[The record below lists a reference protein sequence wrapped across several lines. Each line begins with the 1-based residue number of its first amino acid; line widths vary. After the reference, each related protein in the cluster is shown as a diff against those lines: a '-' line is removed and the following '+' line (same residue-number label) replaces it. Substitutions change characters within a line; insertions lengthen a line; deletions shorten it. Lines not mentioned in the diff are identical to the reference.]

1 MLYSSCKNGL
11 VDSVQQKGI
20 LIDKKVR
27 QQAQCSKVPAI
38 KCIKTAYLFLG

>member
-27 QQAQCSKVPAI
+27 QQAPKYRPSSVSKPLI
-38 KCIKTAYLFLG
+38 FP